1 MKIREWYKTI
11 SILIRGTVKNNYL
24 LLLILDIIK
33 NIRTK
38 KIFMKLDLRWDY
50 KDIRIKEDEW
60 KAMLEL

>member
-33 NIRTK
+33 NNRTK
-38 KIFMKLDLRWDY
+38 KIFMKLDLR
-50 KDIRIKEDEW
+50 
-60 KAMLEL
+60 

>member
-11 SILIRGTVKNNYL
+11 SILIKETVKNNYL

-38 KIFMKLDLRWDY
+38 KIFMKLDLR
-50 KDIRIKEDEW
+50 
-60 KAMLEL
+60 